1 MYASMFN
8 RKRTGERMRNAV
20 KSKRNSLIS
29 MFFALM
35 LVLSGVIMPF
45 ENNTINAYA
54 NGDILKTAEEGR
66 NAAGTAIIKSHEN
79 AGYSFGDEWDIY
91 SLIRGGLSLTDVEIN
106 DYYEDIVD
114 IVGKWQNDHK
124 PTDIE
129 RVMIALS
136 ALRKDVKNVGGVN
149 LEEMLLSSEKLNEG
163 SNELA
168 FALMALHISGSEAE
182 DETIR
187 SLADGLIEFQNDDG
201 GFALFADGLSGVDT
215 TAMALQAFSLYKDT
229 DIIPEAEDVI
239 NKGLSYIKIQLNS
252 STFDAGNSEAT
263 AQVILTLTSLGKNPL
278 TEKGFS
284 NGSVNTVTA
293 LMDYYIEGQGF
304 AHTKNKMEVN
314 KMATSQAFQ
323 ALESFRRYKDGEPSF
338 WELNVEDTKPAPK
351 PEPVPTPE
359 PKPDPVPEKE
369 EPKQENN
376 NETLK
381 GENKDTVKTEESLKN
396 KQNSTKKPSK
406 KQEKKDDKKDK
417 KEEPIKDEVCTVKLS
432 NKNSDLNYT
441 MTAVRKDAEKL
452 EKLNLEILK
461 GSSEKA
467 VKENIS
473 KLAKDPFVFHF
484 NTEKEF
490 GAEILVE
497 METDLE
503 DGKYLL
509 MKYNEKEMKLELVQK
524 VDVKDGNTKFVLE
537 KGGDY
542 CITEKASTE
551 SLLDEEKEGFP
562 ILPVSVITGFVAG
575 IIVVTIVSLK
585 KKAKDNEK

>member
-1 MYASMFN
+1 
-8 RKRTGERMRNAV
+8 MRNAV

-66 NAAGTAIIKSHEN
+66 NAAGTAIIKYHEN

-136 ALRKDVKNVGGVN
+136 ALGKDVKNVGGVN

-187 SLADGLIEFQNDDG
+187 SLADALMKFQNEDG

-263 AQVILTLTSLGKNPL
+263 AQVILTLTSLGKDPL

-484 NTEKEF
+484 NTEKDF

-551 SLLDEEKEGFP
+551 SLLDEEEEGFP

>member
-114 IVGKWQNDHK
+114 IVGKWQSDHK

-136 ALRKDVKNVGGVN
+136 ALGKDVKNVGGVN

-168 FALMALHISGSEAE
+168 FALMALHISGSEADNE
-182 DETIR
+182 IIKA
-187 SLADGLIEFQNDDG
+187 LADGLIEFQNEDG

-239 NKGLSYIKIQLNS
+239 NKGLSFIKIQLNS

-263 AQVILTLTSLGKNPL
+263 AQVILTLTSLGKDPL

-381 GENKDTVKTEESLKN
+381 GENKDTVKPEESLKN
-396 KQNSTKKPSK
+396 KQNGTKKPSK
-406 KQEKKDDKKDK
+406 KQEKKDDK

-484 NTEKEF
+484 NTEKDF

-551 SLLDEEKEGFP
+551 SLLDEEEEGFP